1 MKVTVVFDIGRTN
14 KKYVLFDKDFQIVE
28 EYSEVLPEI
37 TDEDGFPC
45 DDLILLSDW
54 LQHHWK
60 QLLNDER
67 FEVVAVNATAYG
79 ASFVHLDAE
88 NKPLTHLYS
97 YLKPFPKA
105 IAEQFYSTYG
115 DAKTIALQTGSPE
128 LGMLN
133 SGLQIYWLKYA
144 RPEIFRKIKYSLHL
158 PQYVIYLLTGRQ
170 VSEYTSIGCHTAL
183 WSFEMMDYHPW
194 VKAEGIDKIF
204 PPLLASSSFIQRVG
218 KKTIQSGFG
227 MHDSSS
233 ALIPYRI
240 AFKEP
245 FVLLSTGTWCINFN
259 PFNARPLTFDQLEK
273 DCLHYMNSEGSG
285 VKASRIFLGREHDHQ
300 VSRIAAHFD
309 IAFDFYKKVTY
320 NPQYFQEKSPAFI
333 PACMEGNGP
342 KPEKQTGLWDI
353 SGFGTAESAYHHLLA
368 GLTDLLGISLRL
380 VGAEEVES
388 IYIDGGFARN
398 LIFTQLIKKAF
409 PKQKIYSTDLP
420 YATALGAALY
430 VQRPQ
435 EFAFPG
441 KNQEVE

>member
-14 KKYVLFDKDFQIVE
+14 KKYVLFDKNFQIVE

-45 DDLILLSDW
+45 DDLTLLSEW
-54 LQHHWK
+54 LQSYWNK
-60 QLLNDER
+60 IRQDER

-88 NKPLTHLYS
+88 NKPLTPLYS
-97 YLKPFPKA
+97 YLKPLPKT
-105 IAEQFYSTYG
+105 ISEKYYSTYG
-115 DAKTIALQTGSPE
+115 SPKTMALQTGSPE

-144 RPEIFRKIKYSLHL
+144 RPEIYKQIKTSLHL
-158 PQYVIYLLTGRQ
+158 PQYIIYLLTGRQ

-183 WSFEMMDYHPW
+183 WNFEMMDYHPW
-194 VKAEGIDKIF
+194 VKAEEINNLF
-204 PPLLASSSFIQRVG
+204 PPLLSSSSFIHRDGG
-218 KKTIQSGFG
+218 KVIQSGFG

-233 ALIPYRI
+233 ALLPYRI

-300 VSRIAAHFD
+300 VSRIAAQFD
-309 IAFDFYKKVTY
+309 IPTDFYKKIEF
-320 NPQYFQEKSPAFI
+320 NPQYLQEKAPVFI

-342 KPEKQTGLWDI
+342 MPEKQTGLWNI
-353 SGFGTAESAYHHLLA
+353 SGFGTAESAYHHLMA
-368 GLTDLLGISLRL
+368 GLTDLLAISLRL
-380 VGAEEVES
+380 VGAEDVES

-398 LIFTQLIKKAF
+398 PLFTKLIKAKF
-409 PKQKIYSTDLP
+409 PKQRIYSTDLP

-435 EFAFPG
+435 DFEFPG
-441 KNQEVE
+441 KNQEV

>member
-14 KKYVLFDKDFQIVE
+14 KKYVLFDKNFQIVE

-45 DDLILLSDW
+45 DDLTLLSEW
-54 LQHHWK
+54 LQSHWNK
-60 QLLNDER
+60 IRQDER

-88 NKPLTHLYS
+88 NKPLTPLYS
-97 YLKPFPKA
+97 YLKPLPKT
-105 IAEQFYSTYG
+105 ISEKYYSTYG
-115 DAKTIALQTGSPE
+115 SPKTMALQTGSPE

-144 RPEIFRKIKYSLHL
+144 RPEIYKQIKTSLHL
-158 PQYVIYLLTGRQ
+158 PQYIIYLLTGRQ

-183 WSFEMMDYHPW
+183 WNFEMMDYHPW
-194 VKAEGIDKIF
+194 VKAEEINNLF
-204 PPLLASSSFIQRVG
+204 PPLLSSSSFIHRDGG
-218 KKTIQSGFG
+218 KVIQSGFG

-233 ALIPYRI
+233 ALLPYRI

-259 PFNARPLTFDQLEK
+259 PFNAKPLTFDQLEK

-300 VSRIAAHFD
+300 VSRIAAQFD
-309 IAFDFYKKVTY
+309 IPTDFYKKIEF
-320 NPQYFQEKSPAFI
+320 NPQYLQEKAPVFI

-342 KPEKQTGLWDI
+342 MPEKQTGLWNI

-368 GLTDLLGISLRL
+368 GLTDLLAISLRL
-380 VGAEEVES
+380 VGAEDVES

-398 LIFTQLIKKAF
+398 PLFTKLIKAKF
-409 PKQKIYSTDLP
+409 PNQRIYSTDLP

-435 EFAFPG
+435 DFEFPG
-441 KNQEVE
+441 KNQEV

>member
-14 KKYVLFDKDFQIVE
+14 KKYVLFDKNFQIVE

-37 TDEDGFPC
+37 IDEDGFPC
-45 DDLILLSDW
+45 DDLTLLSEW
-54 LQHHWK
+54 LQSHWNK
-60 QLLNDER
+60 IRQDER

-88 NKPLTHLYS
+88 NKPLTPLYS
-97 YLKPFPKA
+97 YLKPLPKT
-105 IAEQFYSTYG
+105 ISEKYYSTYG
-115 DAKTIALQTGSPE
+115 SPKTMALQTGSPE

-144 RPEIFRKIKYSLHL
+144 RPEIYKQIKTSLHL
-158 PQYVIYLLTGRQ
+158 PQYIIYLLTGRQ

-183 WSFEMMDYHPW
+183 WNFEMMDYHPW
-194 VKAEGIDKIF
+194 VKAEEINNLF
-204 PPLLASSSFIQRVG
+204 PPLLSSSSFIHRDGG
-218 KKTIQSGFG
+218 KVIQSGFG

-233 ALIPYRI
+233 ALLPYRI

-300 VSRIAAHFD
+300 VSRIAAQFD
-309 IAFDFYKKVTY
+309 IPTDFYKKIEF
-320 NPQYFQEKSPAFI
+320 NPQYLQEKAPVFI

-342 KPEKQTGLWDI
+342 MPEKQTGLWNI
-353 SGFGTAESAYHHLLA
+353 SGFGTAESAYHHLMA
-368 GLTDLLGISLRL
+368 GLTDLLAISLRL
-380 VGAEEVES
+380 VGAEDVES

-398 LIFTQLIKKAF
+398 PLFTKLIKAKF
-409 PKQKIYSTDLP
+409 PKQRIYSTDLP

-435 EFAFPG
+435 DFEFPG
-441 KNQEVE
+441 KNQEV